1 MRKGI
6 LLTLFSVALSAQIAF
21 VQWDDKGVY
30 KKIREAFESNL
41 PWGVDKYNVYGDK
54 SKISGVM
61 ERLKTREYKI
71 VVVTGDDLL
80 KAAVVYLPNTPVV
93 FLGCRET
100 KPAEGKKNITGITL
114 DPTPEEVVKTVLE
127 ILPNIKK
134 VGLIFKTPG
143 QYVKVYSSILEKRG
157 IKVERVMAQNPGGVN
172 TALRFMTDVDLFWMV
187 PDELNRKN
195 ATFKFL
201 LISSQK
207 KMIPIMGLD
216 ENYVKAGALFAIT
229 PDLNFIGRKGAG
241 YVKSIVDGIPPENLP
256 ILHPRASYVINLKV
270 AKKLNL
276 NISPLVINNA
286 RNVIR

>member
-6 LLTLFSVALSAQIAF
+6 LLTLFSAALSAQIAF
-21 VQWDDKGVY
+21 VQWDDKGIY
-30 KKIREAFESNL
+30 RKIQEAFESNFSL
-41 PWGVDKYNVYGDK
+41 EMDKFNVYGDK

-71 VVVTGDDLL
+71 VVVTGDELL
-80 KAAVVYLPNTPVV
+80 KAAVVYLTDTPVV
-93 FLGCRET
+93 FLGCSET

-114 DPTPEEVVKTVLE
+114 NPTPEEVVKTVQQ
-127 ILPNIKK
+127 ILPNVKK
-134 VGLIFKTPG
+134 VGLIFKTPVK
-143 QYVKVYSSILEKRG
+143 YVKVYSSILEKRG
-157 IKVERVMAQNPGGVN
+157 IKVEKVMAQNPGGVN

-187 PDELNRKN
+187 PDELNREN

-201 LISSQK
+201 LIGSQK

-229 PDLNFIGRKGAG
+229 PDLNFIGRKGAE
-241 YVKSIVDGIPPENLP
+241 YVKNIVNGIPPENLP
-256 ILHPRASYVINLKV
+256 VLHPMPSYVINLKV

-276 NISPLVINNA
+276 NISPLVIKKA
-286 RNVIR
+286 RSVIK